1 MSRAGAA
8 GAEGAGGAVG
18 GGVGRLRTIV
28 TVIRAG
34 LRSNFGLAVIKHRL
48 LKEKKDRWLVPL
60 IGVAALGVVPMFYG
74 IVLLIQ
80 NLYFVLKPM
89 GQERAL
95 LAFGLL
101 AGQILILLFGIYYVI
116 AAFYFSRDL
125 ELLIPLP
132 LRPSE
137 VMASKFA
144 VVVINEYLTMAA
156 VVLPVVVT
164 LGVVARVKIG
174 YWVNAVLVYLTLP
187 VIPLAV
193 VSLAVVLMM
202 RFINIS
208 RKKDAL
214 ILVGSLVLIGLSFAL
229 QVGLGRT
236 SAGGEG
242 AQPSLQAVAA
252 FLTSPNSL
260 LNKIGAVFPPGIWA
274 TKAIAG
280 GFRAEGLTNLALFL
294 GVSLLLFAGMIVAA
308 EKLFYRGLV
317 GLGETTGKR
326 RRLSRDEMSRRVSSG
341 RRAFAAVFER
351 EWRIMNRTPIFLL
364 NGILVGVFVPAIVII
379 MSTVDKGSGGG
390 GAAQGGDAMVLIK
403 AMVSANPL
411 VAMLGA
417 ALFMTVCGSI
427 NGTASSTFSR
437 EGAQFWISRV
447 IPVAPREQAAA
458 KFLHSYLVALVGVVT
473 ASVVA
478 GLAFHLAAALL
489 VPAVVLSLAA
499 GVVLTAVGMMIDLAR
514 PLLDWTNPQKA
525 IKQNLNVLLALF
537 ADIGILTVL
546 FFAAKALIK
555 AKLGTSAVLGVVLG
569 MLVVLAAASYLAL
582 MRFADKRYPAIE

>member
-1 MSRAGAA
+1 MSAGVSRA
-8 GAEGAGGAVG
+8 
-18 GGVGRLRTIV
+18 RTFL

-34 LRSNFGLAVIKHRL
+34 LRSNFGLAVLKHRL

-60 IGVAALGVVPMFYG
+60 IGLAALGVVPMFYG

-80 NLYFVLKPM
+80 NLYVVLKPM

-95 LAFGLL
+95 LSFGIL

-132 LRPSE
+132 LRPGE

-144 VVVINEYLTMAA
+144 VIVINEYLTMAA

-164 LGVVARVKIG
+164 VGVVARAKIG
-174 YWVNAVLVYLTLP
+174 YWVNAGLVYLALP
-187 VIPLAV
+187 VIPLAI

-236 SAGGEG
+236 SAGGG
-242 AQPSLQAVAA
+242 SRPSIEAVAA
-252 FLTSPNSL
+252 FFTSPDSL
-260 LNKIGAVFPPGIWA
+260 LNKVGAVFPPGIWA
-274 TKAIAG
+274 TKAIAA
-280 GFRAEGLTNLALFL
+280 GFRGEGLANLALFL
-294 GVSLLLFAGMIVAA
+294 GVSLTLFAGMIVAA

-317 GLGETTGKR
+317 GLGETTGKK
-326 RRLSRDEMSRRVSSG
+326 RRLTRDEMSRRVSSG
-341 RRAFAAVFER
+341 RRAFAAIFGR
-351 EWRIMNRTPIFLL
+351 EWKIMNRTPIFLL
-364 NGILVGVFVPAIVII
+364 NGILVSVFVPAIFMI
-379 MSTVDKGSGGG
+379 MATVDKGTGGG
-390 GAAQGGDAMVLIK
+390 GAAKGGDPMVLIR

-411 VAMLGA
+411 VAILGA
-417 ALFMTVCGSI
+417 ALFMTICGSI

-458 KFLHSYLVALVGVVT
+458 KFLHSYIVALVGVVT

-478 GLAFHLAAALL
+478 GVFFHLAAALL
-489 VPAVVLSLAA
+489 VPAIGLSLVA
-499 GVVLTAVGMMIDLAR
+499 GVLLTAVGMMIDLAR

-546 FFAAKALIK
+546 FFTSKALIK
-555 AKLGTSAVLGVVLG
+555 ANFGTNAVLGVVLVG
-569 MLVVLAAASYLAL
+569 LVVIAAASYAAL